1 MALPYLD
8 LQFHVPVDMTR
19 IWLTYDVAATF
30 RLRRKRYVHFQKS
43 LRVKYPIFK
52 YVRQSRI
59 ELKESILLRQI
70 MLKCISSF
78 VNISL

>member
-30 RLRRKRYVHFQKS
+30 RLLRKRYVYFQKS
-43 LRVKYPIFK
+43 LRVQYPIFK
-52 YVRQSRI
+52 HVRKSRI

-70 MLKCISSF
+70 MFKCISSL
-78 VNISL
+78 VSISL